1 MTILSEGCLQFNFDQ
16 SCLAEKYDDWSFYRN
31 QFQSTCGSAKA
42 IDMICLSK
50 NISWLIEI
58 KDYRQHKRTK
68 PQDLGDEVA
77 LKVRDTLAGLVAA
90 KMKANDSN
98 EKTFAKRVLQSKAI
112 RVVLHLE
119 QPVKHSRLFP
129 LAIDPASV
137 LQSLK
142 RQLRAIDAHPRVV
155 NQNNLSAT
163 MNWTV
168 TG

>member
-1 MTILSEGCLQFNFDQ
+1 
-16 SCLAEKYDDWSFYRN
+16 
-31 QFQSTCGSAKA
+31 
-42 IDMICLSK
+42 
-50 NISWLIEI
+50 
-58 KDYRQHKRTK
+58 
-68 PQDLGDEVA
+68 
-77 LKVRDTLAGLVAA
+77 
-90 KMKANDSN
+90 MKANDSN

-112 RVVLHLE
+112 HIVLHLE

-155 NQNNLSAT
+155 NQNNLSAA

>member
-42 IDMICLSK
+42 VDMICLSDD
-50 NISWLIEI
+50 ISWLIEI

-98 EKTFAKRVLQSKAI
+98 EKTFAKRVLPVPGGPSSKIPLGISAPI
-112 RVVLHLE
+112 FLYL
-119 QPVKHSRLFP
+119 SLFS
-129 LAIDPASV
+129 I
-137 LQSLK
+137 
-142 RQLRAIDAHPRVV
+142 
-155 NQNNLSAT
+155 
-163 MNWTV
+163 
-168 TG
+168 